1 MGEMRRDL
9 RRDFQE
15 QIIGENGPS
24 LDTFFALSRSWPSS
38 PFRRLTKAHKKFPIY
53 TYASAVTLL
62 LSRACAETH
71 DTESSGPP
79 GTIGTVGTMVPW
91 D

>member
-24 LDTFFALSRSWPSS
+24 LDTFSALSRSWPSS

-62 LSRACAETH
+62 LSRAYAKTM
-71 DTESSGPP
+71 TSRNA
-79 GTIGTVGTMVPW
+79 GTWRRSDPHG
-91 D
+91 